1 VAPAAV
7 APSAGAAAADRPGMP
22 TSTPWWS
29 YRRVARNG
37 RIEVACRLT
46 DDHLYWLTPHELA
59 NWTVCA
65 HCVGWISHWPA
76 PVLAPPPVAAAA

>member
-1 VAPAAV
+1 M
-7 APSAGAAAADRPGMP
+7 PS
-22 TSTPWWS
+22 STPWWS

-59 NWTVCA
+59 TWTVCA
-65 HCVGWISHWPA
+65 HCVGWITHWPA
-76 PVLAPPPVAAAA
+76 PAPALVASPAVATG